1 MTTTTT
7 TRGPLAHS
15 PKSTT
20 KEVNMDNFL
29 STCRAAQRGGRILSS
44 REGSE
49 LPQTVVTVGAMIL
62 DALEAI
68 QGGQGRV
75 VAQGIVMTRVVWN
88 GTLVGEN
95 SSEVQDH
102 LTWATEATTELGV
115 EIQLQQAWD
124 LMAETDGDFR
134 YYA

>member
-29 STCRAAQRGGRILSS
+29 FTCRAAQRGGRILSS

-68 QGGQGRV
+68 QGTVSLRD
-75 VAQGIVMTRVVWN
+75 ARCIVMTRVIWN

-95 SSEVQDH
+95 AHEVTDH
-102 LTWATEATTELGV
+102 LTWATEATTRWSFEFHC
-115 EIQLQQAWD
+115 QQAWD
-124 LMAETDGDFR
+124 YMAETDGDFR
-134 YYA
+134 LYL